1 MAKSTA
7 SKIASL
13 VLRVC
18 TIVLLLIALIILCT
32 NTKTIEA
39 QDGDQVKFRFQD
51 LIAYRYAIMH

>member
-13 VLRVC
+13 VLRVF

-32 NTKTIEA
+32 NTKTLED
-39 QDGDQVKFRFQD
+39 QNGDQAKFRFQD
-51 LIAYRYAIMH
+51 VIAYRYAIMH